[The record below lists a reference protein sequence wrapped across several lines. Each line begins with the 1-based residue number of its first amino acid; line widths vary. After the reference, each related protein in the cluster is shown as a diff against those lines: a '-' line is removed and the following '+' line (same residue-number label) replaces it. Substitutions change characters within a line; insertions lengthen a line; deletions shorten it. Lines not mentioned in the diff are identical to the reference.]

1 MLPGRANYYS
11 LDMGRLRKRD
21 RLCNLLGKVA
31 FGELDL
37 RAAAVYHSQNT
48 IGAPELTRRCG
59 V

>member
-1 MLPGRANYYS
+1 MLQRLGNYYS
-11 LDMGRLRKRD
+11 LEMGKLRKRD
-21 RLCNLLGKVA
+21 PFSNLLGKVV

-37 RAAAVYHSQNT
+37 RAMAVYHSQNM